1 METNILSQNGSLIS
15 KDFFSTELPSSLPE
29 TNWNVAS
36 VSKATVTPGYRIGI
50 AVATQSIKFSNPDN
64 AAVLASLFDNPT
76 DAFSEFIDKITLKQ
90 NSTDGPGRLLDRLP
104 ESLHGQALYPWSALA
119 DGADPLPFLEMI
131 AGTSSNDVFTLHVRY
146 TFGVDSNV
154 KSVANRM
161 ASNMVRMCKALF

>member
-1 METNILSQNGSLIS
+1 METNIKSQNGSLIS

-29 TNWNVAS
+29 TNWNVIL
-36 VSKATVTPGYRIGI
+36 VSTATVTPGYGIGI

-64 AAVLASLFDNPT
+64 AAALASLFDNPT

-90 NSTDGPGRLLDRLP
+90 NSTDGPGRLLDTLP
-104 ESLHGQALYPWSALA
+104 ESLHGQSYPWSALA
-119 DGADPLPFLEMI
+119 GNADPLPFLEMI

-146 TFGVDSNV
+146 TFGVASNV